1 MRIKERGMKKLIA
14 LLMVFFGSFLM
25 AADKLMPNGIDP
37 EVHKINTTWGVILF
51 FMWPVLIIVSYKF
64 VEWTLKKTGI
74 EPDL

>member
-1 MRIKERGMKKLIA
+1 MRKLIV

-51 FMWPVLIIVSYKF
+51 FMWPVLIIVGYKF
-64 VEWTLKKTGI
+64 AEFTLKKSGL
-74 EPDL
+74 EEDL

>member
-1 MRIKERGMKKLIA
+1 MRKLIA

-25 AADKLMPNGIDP
+25 ASDKLMPNGIDP

-51 FMWPVLIIVSYKF
+51 FMWPILIIVSYKF
-64 VEWTLKKTGI
+64 VEWTLKKSGI

>member
-1 MRIKERGMKKLIA
+1 MRKLIA

-51 FMWPVLIIVSYKF
+51 FMWPILIIVGYKF
-64 VEWTLKKTGI
+64 VEFTLKKSGL
-74 EPDL
+74 EKDL